1 MKTDQLIEMLSRH
14 DEPAPKPR
22 QWIRIFVTLGVG
34 LTAGVAM
41 LAIGVGVRPDI
52 GIAMAPVL
60 MKASFA
66 ALVAAIILPLAV
78 QLMKPGRPLG
88 WRLAAIGV
96 FLLLCGGATAIA
108 LMGELPEN
116 RMQAWTGGAFPWC
129 LLLIPLLA
137 TPTAALLVWALRAF
151 APTRLTLMGA
161 ALGGLSGGI
170 GAMAYAM
177 YCPVDS
183 VAFVATWYSLGI
195 AIAAALGALLGPRL
209 LRW

>member
-22 QWIRIFVTLGVG
+22 QWIRIFVTLSVG

-41 LAIGVGVRPDI
+41 LAIGIGVRPDI

-60 MKASFA
+60 MKAGFA

-96 FLLLCGGATAIA
+96 FLLLCVGVTAIA

-116 RMQAWTGGAFPWC
+116 RMRAWTGGTFPWC

-161 ALGGLSGGI
+161 AVGGLSGGI

>member
-1 MKTDQLIEMLSRH
+1 VKTDQLIEMLSRG
-14 DEPAPKPR
+14 DEPRPKPSGAFR
-22 QWIRIFVTLGVG
+22 LALTLAVG
-34 LTAGVAM
+34 LAAGVV
-41 LAIGVGVRPDI
+41 LLVIGVGVRPDI
-52 GIAMAPVL
+52 GVAMMPVL
-60 MKASFA
+60 MKAGFA
-66 ALVAAIILPLAV
+66 ALVAAIVLPLAV

-96 FLLLCGGATAIA
+96 FLALVAAATTIA
-108 LMGELPEN
+108 LMGEMPASRL
-116 RMQAWTGGAFPWC
+116 QAWTGGAFPWC
-129 LLLIPLLA
+129 LVLIPLLA
-137 TPTAALLVWALRAF
+137 TPTAALLVWTLRAF

-161 ALGGLSGGI
+161 AVGGLSGGV

-183 VAFVATWYSLGI
+183 VAFVTTWYSLGI

>member
-1 MKTDQLIEMLSRH
+1 MKTDQLIEMLSRG
-14 DEPAPKPR
+14 DEHAPKPGQR
-22 QWIRIFVTLGVG
+22 LRIALTLGAG
-34 LTAGVAM
+34 LAAGVVM
-41 LAIGVGVRPDI
+41 LVIGVGVRPDI
-52 GIAMAPVL
+52 GVALMPVM
-60 MKASFA
+60 MKAGFA
-66 ALVAAIILPLAV
+66 ALVAGLVLPLAM

-88 WRLAAIGV
+88 WRLAALGV
-96 FLLLCGGATAIA
+96 FGLLIVAVTIVA

-129 LLLIPLLA
+129 LVLIPLLA
-137 TPTAALLVWALRAF
+137 TPTAALLVWTLRAF

-161 ALGGLSGGI
+161 AAGGLSGGV

-183 VAFVATWYSLGI
+183 VAFVTTWYSLGI